1 MDGGKAKEI
10 KRALQDHSIDKL
22 KYQDGIKI
30 KEIEFID
37 ILTLIN
43 ELGEE
48 NEIFLEGKTM
58 WKRLH
63 AEVCE
68 ENQRL
73 IDRIAD
79 LGNKIEHGTLVE
91 LPCKVGDKVYVN
103 EDTWKDGIFFNH
115 TYIERK
121 FFVIGK
127 VTSVR
132 ITKNQIL
139 IRIKSNYQNN
149 LYRYKTSNYPI
160 SAFGKTIFLT
170 KAEAEKKLL
179 ELRGEV

>member
-1 MDGGKAKEI
+1 MSKYKRLTKSEGNEVKALEWDGEI
-10 KRALQDHSIDKL
+10 LHRLA
-22 KYQDGIKI
+22 
-30 KEIEFID
+30 EIEDKIQNG
-37 ILTLIN
+37 TLI
-43 ELGEE
+43 
-48 NEIFLEGKTM
+48 
-58 WKRLH
+58 
-63 AEVCE
+63 
-68 ENQRL
+68 
-73 IDRIAD
+73 
-79 LGNKIEHGTLVE
+79 E
-91 LPCKVGDKVYVN
+91 LPCKVGDTVYVN
-103 EDTWKDGIFFNH
+103 KDTWKDGIFFNH

-170 KAEAEKKLL
+170 KAEAEARLK
-179 ELRGEV
+179 ELQEEQE